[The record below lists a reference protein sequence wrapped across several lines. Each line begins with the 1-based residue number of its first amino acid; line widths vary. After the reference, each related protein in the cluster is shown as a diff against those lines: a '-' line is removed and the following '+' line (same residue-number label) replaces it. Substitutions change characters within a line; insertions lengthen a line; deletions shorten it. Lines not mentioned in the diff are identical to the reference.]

1 MEHWDNFWSIS
12 FLIIWLGCFL
22 VVSVD
27 SAYRKISPF
36 FWRVAA
42 LFGGPFALL
51 AYGLVRDKHGK

>member
-1 MEHWDNFWSIS
+1 MDDWSNFWSIS
-12 FLIIWLGCFL
+12 FLIIWLGSFL

-42 LFGGPFALL
+42 LFGGPFTML
-51 AYGLVRDKHGK
+51 AYCLIREKQGK

>member
-1 MEHWDNFWSIS
+1 MEDWSIL
-12 FLIIWLGCFL
+12 FLIVWLGCLL

-51 AYGLVRDKHGK
+51 AYGIVREKQGK